1 MWYTINML
9 KTYKYRLYP
18 DDNQKDFL
26 SRQFGCC
33 RFVYNWGLEL
43 KTKSW
48 QADKKGISIYEIAN
62 KLPEL
67 KKEKPWLTEVCS
79 QPLQQSLFHLEK
91 GFTSFFRKRTRYPRF
106 KSKWDKQAAAFPQH
120 VSVEFSSGTMLFPKL
135 GRVRA
140 VFSRMFSG
148 TVKTVTVTKT
158 PTGKYFAS
166 VLVEDERQVPNPV
179 PETEERAVG
188 IDLGLKDFLTLSTGE
203 KVENPKYF
211 DKEFKRLAC
220 LQRRLSKKKKG
231 SANRNKARLAVA
243 LCHEKIVNKRMD
255 FLHKLSTR
263 LVREFDTL
271 CFEDLHV
278 AGMIKNRH
286 LSRAI
291 GQVGW
296 GMFVRLCETK
306 ATAFGKHVRKIGRFE
321 PSSKL
326 CFCGYINSGLKLSER
341 VWTCPACGQTHDRD
355 VLAAVNIKRMAFA
368 TQNTLADGEGG
379 PVERPVNKRAR
390 RSRKAS

>member
-1 MWYTINML
+1 ML

-48 QADKKGISIYEIAN
+48 QAYKKGISIYKIAN

-67 KKEKPWLTEVCS
+67 KKENPWLAEVCS

-91 GFTSFFRKRTRYPRF
+91 GFTSFFRKKTKYPRF

-135 GRVRA
+135 GRIRA
-140 VFSRMFSG
+140 VFSRTFSG

-166 VLVEDERQVPNPV
+166 VLVEDESQVQNPV
-179 PETEERAVG
+179 PETEKRAVG
-188 IDLGLKDFLTLSTGE
+188 VDLGLKDFLTLSTGE
-203 KVENPKYF
+203 KVQNPKCL
-211 DKEFKRLAC
+211 DKELKRLAC
-220 LQRRLSKKKKG
+220 LQQRLSIKKKG

-243 LCHEKIVNKRMD
+243 LCHEKIVNRRMD

-278 AGMIKNRH
+278 AGMIQNRH

-291 GQVGW
+291 GQVGL
-296 GMFVRLCETK
+296 GIFVRLCEAK

-326 CFCGYINSGLKLSER
+326 CSCCGYINSGLKLSER
-341 VWTCPACGQTHDRD
+341 IWTCPACGQTHDRD
-355 VLAAVNIKRMAFA
+355 ILAAANIKRMAFA
-368 TQNTLADGEGG
+368 EQNTLADGEGG